1 LDDYSRIFVNSN
13 QMKRIIS
20 FQWQILAGLFLCSS
34 LSAISAFSQSAFSFL
49 NAPAHARLAAL
60 GGVNI
65 SLTDR
70 DVNLFTN
77 NPALAGDTLDGVA
90 SASYQFY
97 IADIGQSTASYQHR
111 FKKVGSLAFNVQH
124 INYGTI
130 KSYDA
135 SGAELGDFY
144 SGETALTAGKYFQS
158 SAFRFGV
165 NMKAVFS
172 NLAGYNATALAMDV
186 GGLFIHPKKDVTL
199 ALAVKNLG
207 FTLVDYSDGS
217 SSSLPFDVQL
227 GSTFKPEHMPFRF
240 SITAFNLTDFDVPEV
255 EGEEASTT
263 DKIVR
268 HLNIG
273 TELLLGK
280 NVNVLLA
287 YNFQKRQ
294 ELRVAET
301 GGGAGFSL
309 GLSLTIKNIELVV
322 SRSSYGPQ
330 QAAYGFTLAANTKTL
345 LRKRTTI

>member
-1 LDDYSRIFVNSN
+1 
-13 QMKRIIS
+13 MKRIIS

-309 GLSLTIKNIELVV
+309 GLSLTIKNMELVV